1 MFLMKPCIEIMTPIQ
16 DERGHELARMIEK
29 IGRTCW
35 QSEEKRETKM
45 ERLMTDPNHE
55 PGSWQPYPISD
66 LQVWAD
72 RQFRVSR
79 IITDDFLKFL
89 VKVGHESVL
98 EHVVVTV
105 RFIVDRALSHQL
117 VRHRL
122 GAYSQES
129 QRYCDYDKKGH
140 VSFIMPSFVALEPG
154 FYEWHDLSFERAW
167 HNQLLH
173 IPEEMLVLPRQ
184 PKEGATLEEW
194 QTWTKELQAQGLKKV
209 EVDFTGWTQRSAAQI
224 WLRAMQF
231 AEEAYLE
238 LREDKVKAEDAR
250 GVLPNATKTD
260 IVATYNLR
268 QWRHIFKERTINQ
281 AAQKPIREAT
291 GWVLT
296 AFKETPLAPVFGD
309 FE

>member
-55 PGSWQPYPISD
+55 PNTWQPYPISD
-66 LQVWAD
+66 LQMWAD

-79 IITDDFLKFL
+79 IITDDFLRFL

-105 RFIVDRALSHQL
+105 RFVVDRSLSHQL
-117 VRHRL
+117 IRHRI

-129 QRYCDYDKKGH
+129 QRYCDYGKKGQ
-140 VSFIMPSFVALEPG
+140 VAFILPAFVPLKPG
-154 FYEWHDLSFERAW
+154 YYEWEADSLSA
-167 HNQLLH
+167 
-173 IPEEMLVLPRQ
+173 IPEEMLTLPTL
-184 PKEGATLEEW
+184 PKEGAPLMEW
-194 QTWTKELQAQGLKKV
+194 QTWTQTVQDRGLKKM
-209 EVDFTGWTQRSAAQI
+209 EIDTTGWPQRNAALV
-224 WLRAMQF
+224 WLKAMQN
-231 AEEAYLE
+231 AEESYLD
-238 LREDKVKAEDAR
+238 LRDSGIKAEDAR
-250 GVLPNATKTD
+250 GVLPNATKTE
-260 IVATYNLR
+260 IVATFNLR
-268 QWRHIFKERTINQ
+268 MWRHIFQERAANP

-296 AFKETPLAPVFGD
+296 AFKETPLAPGFGD